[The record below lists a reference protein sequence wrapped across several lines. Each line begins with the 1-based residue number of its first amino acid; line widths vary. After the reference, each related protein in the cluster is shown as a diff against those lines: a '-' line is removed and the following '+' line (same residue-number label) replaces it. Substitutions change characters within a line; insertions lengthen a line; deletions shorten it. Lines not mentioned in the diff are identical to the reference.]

1 MATIGLS
8 MIVKNE
14 AKLILRC
21 LESVLPLVD
30 YVGISDTG
38 STDGTQKI
46 ILDYLDKKDF
56 GGQVSS
62 AKWVNF
68 SHNRNKALELLDPID
83 TGLDYVFVIDADDT
97 LEIAPNF
104 DIAAFK
110 AAMNF
115 DIYDLMVE
123 HGGVI
128 HPRPQIFRNK
138 PGYQW
143 VGVLHEYVEAPDGFS
158 RATEPGLKIHATI
171 EGSRNADPKKFQKD
185 AEILKKALK
194 TEKNGYL
201 RNRYTFYLAQSYRDA
216 EDPENALK
224 CYLKRASMGGW
235 DQEVYVSYVEAIR
248 CFGRIEKSG
257 SLDAPRL
264 WYDSAVAHIPK
275 RAEAH
280 HAFSFLCRQFGNN
293 DWGTQVARMG
303 LEMAPAIPDGLFIQ
317 PWIYDYGLRDEF
329 AVNAYWAGHYLESL
343 RANLQLLSS
352 EKTPHNMVKRLADNS
367 IACLDKLKL
376 VPIATI
382 PETPFV
388 FSD

>member
-1 MATIGLS
+1 
-8 MIVKNE
+8 
-14 AKLILRC
+14 
-21 LESVLPLVD
+21 VLPLVD

-97 LEIAPNF
+97 LEIAPGF

-110 AAMNF
+110 AAMTF
-115 DIYDLMVE
+115 DIYDLMV
-123 HGGVI
+123 HHAGVI

-143 VGVLHEYVEAPDGFS
+143 VGVLHEYIEAPDGFT
-158 RATEPGLKIHATI
+158 RATELGLKIHASI

-201 RNRYTFYLAQSYRDA
+201 RNRYTFYLAQSHRDA
-216 EDPENALK
+216 ENPEKALE
-224 CYLKRASMGGW
+224 CYLKRSKMGGW
-235 DQEVYVSYVEAIR
+235 DQEVYVSYLEAIR
-248 CFGRIEKSG
+248 CYTKINGAIMAAQSCFEHAQSMGLG
-257 SLDAPRL
+257 
-264 WYDSAVAHIPK
+264 

-280 HAFSFLCRQFGNN
+280 HAFSFLCRQRGDNKL
-293 DWGTQVARMG
+293 GMEAARRG
-303 LEMAPAIPDGLFIQ
+303 LEIKQPEGLFIE
-317 PWIYDYGLRDEF
+317 PWIYDYGVRDEF
-329 AVNAYWAGHYLESL
+329 AVNAYWAAHYLESL

-367 IACLDKLKL
+367 SACLDKLKL

>member
-1 MATIGLS
+1 

-21 LESVLPLVD
+21 LSSVLPLVD
-30 YVGISDTG
+30 FVCISDTG

-46 ILDYLDKKDF
+46 IKDF
-56 GGQVSS
+56 LSEHDIPGGVVQDR
-62 AKWVNF
+62 WVNF
-68 SHNRNKALELLDPID
+68 ASNRNTALTALNAI
-83 TGLDYVFVIDADDT
+83 TSVDYAFVIDADDT
-97 LEIAPNF
+97 LEIAPGF

-110 AAMNF
+110 AAMCF

-123 HGGVI
+123 HSGVI

-138 PGYQW
+138 SGYQW
-143 VGVLHEYVEAPDGFS
+143 VGVLHEYVEAPDGFT
-158 RATEPGLKIHATI
+158 RATELGLKIHASI

-216 EDPENALK
+216 EDPEKALEY
-224 CYLKRASMGGW
+224 YLKRSKMGGF
-235 DQEVYVSYVEAIR
+235 DQEVYISLLEAIR
-248 CFGRIEKSG
+248 CNTKLGDKCDSKIATDCYNRASG
-257 SLDAPRL
+257 LGL
-264 WYDSAVAHIPK
+264 F
-275 RAEAH
+275 RAEHH
-280 HAFSFLCRQFGNN
+280 HAMAFLSRQRGENEV
-293 DWGTQVARMG
+293 GMVVAADG
-303 LEMAPAIPDGLFIQ
+303 LCLPTPNGLFIE
-317 PWIYDYGLRDEF
+317 PWIYEYGLRDEF

-367 IACLDKLKL
+367 SACLDKLKL
-376 VPIATI
+376 TPIDVV